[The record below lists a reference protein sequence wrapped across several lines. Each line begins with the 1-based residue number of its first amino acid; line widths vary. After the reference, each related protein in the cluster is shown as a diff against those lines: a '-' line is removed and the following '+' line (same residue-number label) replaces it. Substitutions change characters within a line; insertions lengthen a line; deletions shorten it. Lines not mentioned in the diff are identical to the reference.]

1 MRPRQTHFDCPF
13 IIGRR
18 RRLASVAGRPP
29 ASRSHTL
36 VTKFTPPTRL
46 DARSVDVGIVGCS
59 VLAEQATGRSI
70 IDRSGRRDETR
81 RDETGA
87 RELTGHLGQVQ
98 DSILAS
104 IPVPNR
110 CPSLPYV
117 RRA

>member
-18 RRLASVAGRPP
+18 RRLASTTAGRPP

-36 VTKFTPPTRL
+36 GTKFTPPTRL
-46 DARSVDVGIVGCS
+46 DARSVDVGVVGCS

-81 RDETGA
+81 QTGA

-98 DSILAS
+98 DSIRAS
-104 IPVPNR
+104 ISVPNR
-110 CPSLPYV
+110 CPTLPYV